1 MESEGIQGT
10 MGFTTVPP
18 GRTTTKLSPT
28 LFCLYVQVKPYCN
41 LWSFC
46 LPNDEKTSLTQQL
59 PSLFQA
65 VLDTKK
71 DNKCFSVLE
80 R

>member
-10 MGFTTVPP
+10 MGFTTIPP

-46 LPNDEKTSLTQQL
+46 LPNDEKN
-59 PSLFQA
+59 LFDSAIAQFISSSA
-65 VLDTKK
+65 WYK
-71 DNKCFSVLE
+71 E